1 MWDTGFFSSLRKEGG
16 AYKARSDWGSVCCV
30 SRVLLLCDTSPRMEN
45 PRALFQ
51 RDSDSWRLF
60 PSFTS
65 LFLLAIIASRKQ
77 GRPCKMSARHKIFD
91 AK

>member
-1 MWDTGFFSSLRKEGG
+1 MGYCFFFPPSEKVEATKLGQTRGLC
-16 AYKARSDWGSVCCV
+16 AV
-30 SRVLLLCDTSPRMEN
+30 SRVLLCDTSPRKEY
-45 PRALFQ
+45 PRALFR